1 MTKKKVYIFNSS
13 SRAAVYGIGTYI
25 AQLTDCLKEEEI
37 EFGLIYIHVEGEE
50 VTVTE
55 QEGYQ
60 LISIPSTSYSNP
72 QGREYYAR
80 NIAYLL
86 KEFIPVEKGVEY
98 IFHLNFMGNPALVS
112 NLKKMFRCKVILV
125 AHYSNWSFTLLG
137 DNLKL
142 KRILAKRPK
151 KRDYS
156 EQSIVKDVKENAKM
170 IAQCDKFVCIA
181 RHSMDS
187 FTSICRIDAK
197 KTVLINNALKDC
209 YIPVDEEHKRILR
222 HKYYIQEGIPLL
234 IFAGR
239 LDEVKGIAFLIQA
252 FRKVLETYT
261 NARLLIAGDGSFNRW
276 LKEAKDI
283 WSQIIFTG
291 RIEKE
296 VLYELYHIADIGIM
310 SSLHEEFGFVAIE
323 MMMNQLP
330 VIVSDTGGLSEIVED
345 GISGLKVPVMN
356 DSKQQVIDVD
366 ALSAKMIQL
375 IEHPDFAK
383 ILAENARSRFLEKYD
398 LTIFREKML
407 NLYREV

>member
-1 MTKKKVYIFNSS
+1 M
-13 SRAAVYGIGTYI
+13 
-25 AQLTDCLKEEEI
+25 
-37 EFGLIYIHVEGEE
+37 
-50 VTVTE
+50 
-55 QEGYQ
+55 
-60 LISIPSTSYSNP
+60 
-72 QGREYYAR
+72 
-80 NIAYLL
+80 
-86 KEFIPVEKGVEY
+86 
-98 IFHLNFMGNPALVS
+98 
-112 NLKKMFRCKVILV
+112 
-125 AHYSNWSFTLLG
+125 
-137 DNLKL
+137 
-142 KRILAKRPK
+142 
-151 KRDYS
+151 
-156 EQSIVKDVKENAKM
+156 
-170 IAQCDKFVCIA
+170 
-181 RHSMDS
+181 
-187 FTSICRIDAK
+187 
-197 KTVLINNALKDC
+197 
-209 YIPVDEEHKRILR
+209 
-222 HKYYIQEGIPLL
+222 
-234 IFAGR
+234 
-239 LDEVKGIAFLIQA
+239 
-252 FRKVLETYT
+252 LETYT